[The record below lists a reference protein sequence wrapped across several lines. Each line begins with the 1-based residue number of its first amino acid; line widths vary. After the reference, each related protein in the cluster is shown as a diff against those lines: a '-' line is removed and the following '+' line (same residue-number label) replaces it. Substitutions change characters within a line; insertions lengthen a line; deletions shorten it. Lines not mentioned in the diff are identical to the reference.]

1 MSNDLISRNA
11 VIVAINNLMES
22 PYANNPQFGKE
33 RKEVMETV
41 KAMCIANI
49 STTYDLDGVI
59 KQMED
64 RKTYLLK
71 EFVSADKA
79 AVVRENTLTRTN
91 EIDAMME
98 IVKSGGVADE

>member
-11 VIVAINNLMES
+11 VIKAINNLMEN
-22 PYANNPQFGKE
+22 PYANSPQFGKE

-49 STTYDLDGVI
+49 PTAYDLDGVI

-79 AVVRENTLTRTN
+79 TVVKENTLTRTN
-91 EIDAMME
+91 EIDGMIE
-98 IVKSGGVADE
+98 IVRSGGIKNE

>member
-11 VIVAINNLMES
+11 VIKAINNLMES
-22 PYANNPQFGKE
+22 PYANSPQFGKE

-49 STTYDLDGVI
+49 PIAYDLDRVI
-59 KQMED
+59 KQMEAK
-64 RKTYLLK
+64 KTYLLK
-71 EFVSADKA
+71 EFVSANKA
-79 AVVRENTLTRTN
+79 TVVKENTLTRTN

-98 IVKSGGVADE
+98 IVKSGRVVNE

>member
-1 MSNDLISRNA
+1 MKNDLLSRAA
-11 VIVAINNLMES
+11 VIAAINNLMES
-22 PYANNPQFGKE
+22 PYANSPQFGKE

-49 STTYDLDGVI
+49 PTAYDLDSVI

-64 RKTYLLK
+64 RKAYLLK

-79 AVVRENTLTRTN
+79 AVVKENTLTRTN
-91 EIDAMME
+91 EIDGMME
-98 IVKSGGVADE
+98 IVKSGGVTDE